1 MPEPDK
7 IPRAFLRAFGSYLP
21 SRVVDNAELAARLGC
36 EASWIASV
44 SGIAQRRYAAE
55 AETLV
60 DLAVNAAADCLSR
73 AEIASSQIGMLLVSS
88 GSSERRFPGPAAET
102 AARLGMAGIPAID
115 IPMASAGSLFGMEM
129 AAQFAASFGTVLLVA
144 AEKMSAVIA
153 REPLD
158 RNTAILF
165 GDGAGACLI
174 DPHRGFAE
182 IGHSILHSDGSFAQ
196 DLRLEFG
203 EPLHMDG
210 RVVIMQASRKLPGVI
225 RELLDHQ
232 LVPAAAIRAFIM
244 HQANQNLIDRVAK
257 ALEVAPEKFYSN
269 IARYGNTSSASML
282 IAAAEW
288 NAESGFGAGG
298 FRANEPVVFAGF
310 GAGFHWGA
318 LLATG
323 V

>member
-1 MPEPDK
+1 MP
-7 IPRAFLRAFGSYLP
+7 AFLRAFGSYVP
-21 SRVVDNAELAARLGC
+21 SRVVSNAELAERLGC
-36 EASWIASV
+36 EASWISSV
-44 SGIAQRRYAAE
+44 SGIEQRRYAAE
-55 AETLV
+55 GETLV
-60 DLAVNAAADCLSR
+60 DLAVHAASDCLSR

-88 GSSERRFPGPAAET
+88 GSNERRFPGPAAET

-115 IPMASAGSLFGMEM
+115 IPMASAGSLFGMAM
-129 AAQFAASFGTVLLVA
+129 AAQFAASFGTVLLLA
-144 AEKMSAVIA
+144 AEKMSGVIA

-174 DPHRGFAE
+174 DPQQGFAE
-182 IGHSILHSDGSFAQ
+182 IRHWVLRSDGTFAQ

-210 RVVIMQASRKLPGVI
+210 RVVIMQASRKLPAGI
-225 RELLDHQ
+225 RELLDHRQ
-232 LVPAAAIRAFIM
+232 LPAAAVGAFIM

-269 IARYGNTSSASML
+269 ISRYGNTSSASML

-288 NAESGFGAGG
+288 DVASGFHAGE
-298 FRANEPVVFAGF
+298 AVVFAGF

>member
-1 MPEPDK
+1 MP
-7 IPRAFLRAFGSYLP
+7 AFLRAFGSYVP
-21 SRVVDNAELAARLGC
+21 SRVISNAELASRLGC
-36 EASWIASV
+36 EASWISSV
-44 SGIAQRRYAAE
+44 SGIEQRRYAADG
-55 AETLV
+55 ETLV
-60 DLAVNAAADCLSR
+60 DLAVQGARDCLSR
-73 AEIASSQIGMLLVSS
+73 AEIGDTEIGMLLVSS

-102 AARLGMAGIPAID
+102 AARLGLAGIPAID
-115 IPMASAGSLFGMEM
+115 IPMASAGSLFGMAM
-129 AAQFAASFGTVLLVA
+129 AGQFSASFGPILLVA
-144 AEKMSAVIA
+144 AEKMSTVIA

-174 DPHRGFAE
+174 DPQQGFAE
-182 IGHSILHSDGSFAQ
+182 IGHWVLHSDGTFAQ

-210 RVVIMQASRKLPGVI
+210 RVVIMQASRKLPAVI
-225 RELLDHQ
+225 RELLDHRQ
-232 LVPAAAIRAFIM
+232 VLPAAIGAFIM

-257 ALEVAPEKFYSN
+257 SLEVAPEKFYSN
-269 IARYGNTSSASML
+269 ISRYGNTSSASML

-288 NAESGFGAGG
+288 DVASGFHAGA
-298 FRANEPVVFAGF
+298 PVVFAGF

-318 LLATG
+318 LLAIG

>member
-1 MPEPDK
+1 MPP
-7 IPRAFLRAFGSYLP
+7 FLRAFGSYVP
-21 SRVVDNAELAARLGC
+21 SRVVSNSELAARLGC
-36 EASWIASV
+36 EESWISTV
-44 SGIAQRRYAAE
+44 SGIEQRRYAAE
-55 AETLV
+55 SETLI
-60 DLAVNAAADCLSR
+60 DLAVSAATDCLSR
-73 AEIASSQIGMLLVSS
+73 AEIAPTQIGMLLVSS

-115 IPMASAGSLFGMEM
+115 IPMASAGSLFGMAM
-129 AAQFAASFGTVLLVA
+129 AAKWASSESYQCPVLLVA
-144 AEKMSAVIA
+144 AEKMSAVMA

-174 DPHRGFAE
+174 DPHQGFAE
-182 IGHSILHSDGSFAQ
+182 IGHWVLHSDGTFAQ

-210 RVVIMQASRKLPGVI
+210 RVVIMQASRKLPAGI
-225 RELLDHQ
+225 RELLDHRQ
-232 LVPAAAIRAFIM
+232 LPAAAIKTFIM

-257 ALEVAPEKFYSN
+257 ALEVGPEKFYSN

-288 NAESGFGAGG
+288 NVASG
-298 FRANEPVVFAGF
+298 FRANELVVFAGF

>member
-1 MPEPDK
+1 MPESEN
-7 IPRAFLRAFGSYLP
+7 IPRAFLRAFGSYVP
-21 SRVVDNAELAARLGC
+21 SRVVSNAELAARLGC
-36 EASWIASV
+36 EASWISSV
-44 SGIAQRRYAAE
+44 SGIEQRRYAGE
-55 AETLV
+55 SETLV
-60 DLAVNAAADCLSR
+60 DLAVNAATDCLSR
-73 AEIASSQIGMLLVSS
+73 AEIAATQIGLLLVSS

-102 AARLGMAGIPAID
+102 AARLGLAGIPAID
-115 IPMASAGSLFGMEM
+115 IPMASAGSLFGMAM
-129 AAQFAASFGTVLLVA
+129 AGQFSASFGPILLVA
-144 AEKMSAVIA
+144 AEKMSTVIA

-174 DPHRGFAE
+174 DRQQGVAE
-182 IGHSILHSDGSFAQ
+182 IGPSLLHSDGSFAQ

-210 RVVIMQASRKLPGVI
+210 RVVIMQASRKLPAVI
-225 RELLDHQ
+225 RELLDHRQ
-232 LVPAAAIRAFIM
+232 LPAAAVGAFIM

-288 NAESGFGAGG
+288 DVATG
-298 FRANEPVVFAGF
+298 FRPNEPVIFAGF

-318 LLATG
+318 VLATG

>member
-1 MPEPDK
+1 MPGRDETP
-7 IPRAFLRAFGSYLP
+7 PAFLRAFGTYLP
-21 SRVVDNAELAARLGC
+21 PRVVSNAEVATRLGC
-36 EASWIASV
+36 EASWISSV
-44 SGIAQRRYAAE
+44 SGIEQRRYAADS
-55 AETLV
+55 ETLV
-60 DLAVNAAADCLSR
+60 DLAVNAATDCLSR
-73 AEIASSQIGMLLVSS
+73 AEFVSSQIGMLLVSS

-102 AARLGMAGIPAID
+102 AARLGMTGIPAMD
-115 IPMASAGSLFGMEM
+115 IPMASAGSIFGM
-129 AAQFAASFGTVLLVA
+129 AVAGHLASSAGPVLLIA
-144 AEKMSAVIA
+144 AEKMSTVIA

-174 DPHRGFAE
+174 DPEQGLAKIEHWV
-182 IGHSILHSDGSFAQ
+182 LHSDGSFAQ

-210 RVVIMQASRKLPGVI
+210 RVVIMQASRKLPAVI

-232 LVPAAAIRAFIM
+232 QLPSAAVGAFIM

-257 ALEVAPEKFYSN
+257 ALEVGPEKFYSN

-288 NAESGFGAGG
+288 SAGSGFQAG
-298 FRANEPVVFAGF
+298 EPVVFAGF

>member
-1 MPEPDK
+1 MP
-7 IPRAFLRAFGSYLP
+7 AFLRAFGAYVP
-21 SRVVDNAELAARLGC
+21 SRVVSNAELAVRLGC
-36 EASWIASV
+36 EASWILSV
-44 SGIAQRRYAAE
+44 SGIEQRRYAADS
-55 AETLV
+55 ETVV
-60 DLAVNAAADCLSR
+60 DLAVSAATDCLSR
-73 AEIASSQIGMLLVSS
+73 AEIASTQIGMMLVSS

-115 IPMASAGSLFGMEM
+115 IPMASAGSLFGMAM
-129 AAQFAASFGTVLLVA
+129 AAQFASSQGPVLLVA
-144 AEKMSAVIA
+144 AEKMSTVIA
-153 REPLD
+153 REPQD

-174 DPHRGFAE
+174 DPQRGFAE
-182 IGHSILHSDGSFAQ
+182 IGHSVLHSDGSFAQ

-210 RVVIMQASRKLPGVI
+210 RVVIMQASRKLPAGI
-225 RELLDHQ
+225 RELLDHRQ
-232 LVPAAAIRAFIM
+232 LPPAAVGAFIM

-257 ALEVAPEKFYSN
+257 ALEVAPGKFYSN

-288 NAESGFGAGG
+288 DVASGFQAG
-298 FRANEPVVFAGF
+298 ELVVFAGF

>member
-1 MPEPDK
+1 MPAHEK
-7 IPRAFLRAFGSYLP
+7 PRAFLRAFGSYVP

-36 EASWIASV
+36 EATWIASV
-44 SGIAQRRYAAE
+44 SGIEQRRYAAE
-55 AETLV
+55 GETLV
-60 DLAVNAAADCLSR
+60 DLAVNAATDCLSR
-73 AEIASSQIGMLLVSS
+73 AEIAPGEIGMLLVSS

-102 AARLGMAGIPAID
+102 AARLGMTGIPAMD
-115 IPMASAGSLFGMEM
+115 IPMASAGSLFGMAM
-129 AAQFAASFGTVLLVA
+129 AAKLAPSSGNVLLVA
-144 AEKMSAVIA
+144 AEKMSSVIS

-174 DPHRGFAE
+174 DRQQGVAE
-182 IGHSILHSDGSFAQ
+182 IGPSLLHSDGSFAQ

-210 RVVIMQASRKLPGVI
+210 RVVIMQASRKLPAVI
-225 RELLDHQ
+225 CELLDHEH
-232 LVPAAAIRAFIM
+232 LPASAVGAFVM

-257 ALEVAPEKFYSN
+257 ALEVAPGKFYSN

-288 NAESGFGAGG
+288 NVAFGFQAGV
-298 FRANEPVVFAGF
+298 PVVFAGF